1 MQAVTEMPPMRM
13 RLGFVAALLGMFM
26 AILDIQI
33 VASSLNEIQAGV
45 SATPDEISWIQ
56 TAYLI
61 AEVIMIPLSGML
73 TRILSTRGAFLLSS
87 VGFTLASLGCA
98 MAQTLEQLIILRA
111 IQGFIGGAMIPIA
124 YTISFGIFPKRSMG
138 VVQAVMGLTVTIAPS
153 IGPTLGGYITE
164 FASWHWLFLL
174 NLLPGIVAA
183 AGVWFF
189 LDIDKPNF
197 KLFRRFDFTALALMG
212 LFLGSL
218 EYVLEEGSGED
229 WFNSRLIT
237 VVALISLVSGALFL
251 WRTLRSDHPIVDLL
265 AFRNRNFGIGTVLG
279 FLIGIALYGL
289 VYLMPIYFG
298 TVRHFNSLQ
307 IGEIMFVTGAAMF
320 ITAPIAG
327 RASDVLDPRLL
338 LTLGL
343 MLVGIGSVMNAN
355 LTTLSGFDEFFWPQ
369 VVRGAGLVLCMIPI
383 TRIALGTL
391 PPAELSNASGLFNVL
406 RNLGGAFGLA
416 LMDTVRDMRFD
427 FHWNQLIPAIDTARP
442 EFVSEFQRLQAMF
455 NGAVSD
461 PAAAATRQIA
471 DRIALQ
477 AQTLAFNE
485 IFLWLGIAYLVG
497 LPLMLFMRR
506 PGDAPVAAH

>member
-1 MQAVTEMPPMRM
+1 MQHVTEMPPVRQ
-13 RLGFVAALLGMFM
+13 RLGFLAALLGMFM

-87 VGFTLASLGCA
+87 IGFTLASLGCA
-98 MAQTLEQLIILRA
+98 MSQTLEQLIFFRA
-111 IQGFIGGAMIPIA
+111 LQGFIGGAMIPIA
-124 YTISFGIFPKRSMG
+124 YTVSFGIFPKRVMG
-138 VVQAVMGLTVTIAPS
+138 MIQAVMGLTATIAPS

-164 FASWHWLFLL
+164 HASWHWLFLL
-174 NLLPGIVAA
+174 NLLPGMVAA
-183 AGVWFF
+183 TGVWFF
-189 LDIDKPNF
+189 LDMDKPDF

-218 EYVLEEGSGED
+218 EYVLEEGAGDD

-237 VVALISLVSGALFL
+237 VVALVSLVSGVLFL
-251 WRTLRSDHPIVDLL
+251 WRTFRSEHPIVDLL
-265 AFRNRNFGIGTVLG
+265 AFRNRNFAIGTMLG
-279 FLIGIALYGL
+279 FLIGVALYGL
-289 VYLMPIYFG
+289 VYLMPLYFG
-298 TVRHFNSLQ
+298 AVRHFNSLQ
-307 IGEIMFVTGAAMF
+307 IGEIMFVTGVAMF
-320 ITAPIAG
+320 LTAPIAG
-327 RASDVLDPRLL
+327 RASDIVDPRIL

-343 MLVGIGSVMNAN
+343 SLVGIGSVMNAN
-355 LTTLSGFDEFFWPQ
+355 LTSLSGFDAFFWPQ

-416 LMDTVRDMRFD
+416 LMDTIRDMRFD
-427 FHWNQLIPAIDTARP
+427 YHWNQLIHSIDTTRP
-442 EFVSEFQRLQAMF
+442 EFVTQFQQLQHMF
-455 NGAVSD
+455 TGTVAD
-461 PAAAATRQIA
+461 PAAAAIKQIA
-471 DRIALQ
+471 ARVALQ
-477 AQTLAFNE
+477 AETLTFND

-497 LPLMLFMRR
+497 LPLMLFMRK
-506 PGDAPVAAH
+506 PTYAAVAEH